1 MVNVAR
7 GVPPAAGR
15 ATTTPTAGSIGPA
28 ARTTSGLAWLC
39 HVLTVPSRITN
50 RRLNETGVS
59 WIASARDSTAGTA
72 ARSAS
77 ITALAIAS
85 ISVAV

>member
-1 MVNVAR
+1 
-7 GVPPAAGR
+7 
-15 ATTTPTAGSIGPA
+15 
-28 ARTTSGLAWLC
+28 
-39 HVLTVPSRITN
+39 
-50 RRLNETGVS
+50 LNETGVS